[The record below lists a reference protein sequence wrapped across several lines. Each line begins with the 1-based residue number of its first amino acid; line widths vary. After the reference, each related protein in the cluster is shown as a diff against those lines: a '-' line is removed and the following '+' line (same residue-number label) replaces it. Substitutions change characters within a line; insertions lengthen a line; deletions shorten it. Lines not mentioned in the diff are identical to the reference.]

1 MNVQVSMKLSIV
13 SPIYKGEKMLGELVR
28 RITASVTPIADEY
41 EIILVNDQSPDDSWN
56 IIKRICKED
65 KHVKGVNLSR
75 NFGQHYAITA
85 GLSKSSGEWVVVM
98 DCDLQDRPEEI
109 LNLYRKAQEGY
120 DSVFAQRVERQDTFT
135 KRLSSTIF
143 YKVFSFLT
151 DSKQD
156 KTVANFGIYH
166 RKVVNAILA
175 MGDSIRYFPIMA
187 QWVGFR
193 KYYLPVVHAEREIG
207 KSSYN
212 LFKLLKLASDNMI
225 GFSDKPLRLMLRF
238 GFYVVILS
246 LLFTLYTFVKWTL
259 GLIEVGGFTTMTIS
273 IWLAVGIIT
282 MMMGVTGIYIGK
294 IYDRVKGRPIFI
306 IGETCNFE
314 EETK

>member
-1 MNVQVSMKLSIV
+1 MLLSIV
-13 SPIYKGEKMLGELVR
+13 SPIYKGEKMLDELVR
-28 RITASVTPIADEY
+28 RITASVTLITNEY

-56 IIKRICKED
+56 VIKRICKED
-65 KHVKGVNLSR
+65 KHVKGMNLSR

-109 LNLYRKAQEGY
+109 PNLYHKAMEGF
-120 DSVFAQRVERQDTFT
+120 DSVFAQRVERQDTFM

-156 KTVANFGIYH
+156 KSVANFGIYH

-193 KYYLPVVHAEREIG
+193 KYYLPVIHAEREIG

-238 GFYVVILS
+238 GFYVVLLS
-246 LLFTLYTFVKWTL
+246 LFFAFYTFVKWSL

-273 IWLAVGIIT
+273 IWLAVGILT
-282 MMMGVTGIYIGK
+282 MMMGITGIYIGK

-306 IGETCNFE
+306 IGETCNFGDE
-314 EETK
+314 SK

>member
-1 MNVQVSMKLSIV
+1 MQLSIV
-13 SPIYKGEKMLGELVR
+13 SPIYKGEKMLDELVR
-28 RITASVTPIADEY
+28 RISVSVAPITDEY

-56 IIKRICKED
+56 VIKRICKDD

-109 LNLYRKAQEGY
+109 PNLYHKAMEGY
-120 DSVFAQRVERQDTFT
+120 DSVFAQRVERQDTFM

-156 KTVANFGIYH
+156 KSVANFGIYH

-187 QWVGFR
+187 QWVGFK

-238 GFYVVILS
+238 GFYVVLLS
-246 LLFTLYTFVKWTL
+246 LLFAFYTFVKWAL

-282 MMMGVTGIYIGK
+282 MMMGITGIYIGK

-314 EETK
+314 DDLE

>member
-1 MNVQVSMKLSIV
+1 MLLSIV
-13 SPIYKGEKMLGELVR
+13 SPIYKGEKMLDELVR
-28 RITASVTPIADEY
+28 RITVSVAPITDEY

-56 IIKRICKED
+56 VIKRICKED

-109 LNLYRKAQEGY
+109 PNLYHKAMEGF
-120 DSVFAQRVERQDTFT
+120 DSVFAQRVERQDTFM

-156 KTVANFGIYH
+156 KSVANFGIYH

-193 KYYLPVVHAEREIG
+193 KYYLPVIHAEREIG

-212 LFKLLKLASDNMI
+212 FKQ
-225 GFSDKPLRLMLRF
+225 
-238 GFYVVILS
+238 VI
-246 LLFTLYTFVKWTL
+246 
-259 GLIEVGGFTTMTIS
+259 
-273 IWLAVGIIT
+273 
-282 MMMGVTGIYIGK
+282 
-294 IYDRVKGRPIFI
+294 
-306 IGETCNFE
+306 
-314 EETK
+314 

>member
-1 MNVQVSMKLSIV
+1 MKLSIV
-13 SPIYKGEKMLGELVR
+13 SPIYKGEKMLDELVR
-28 RITASVTPIADEY
+28 RITASVTPITDEY

-56 IIKRICKED
+56 VIKRICKED
-65 KHVKGVNLSR
+65 KHVKGANLSR

-109 LNLYRKAQEGY
+109 SNLYHKAMEGF
-120 DSVFAQRVERQDTFT
+120 DSVFAQRVERQDTFM

-156 KTVANFGIYH
+156 KSVANFGIYH

-193 KYYLPVVHAEREIG
+193 KYYLPVIHAEREIG

-238 GFYVVILS
+238 GFYVVLLS
-246 LLFTLYTFVKWTL
+246 LFFAFYTFVKWSL

-273 IWLAVGIIT
+273 IWLAVGILT
-282 MMMGVTGIYIGK
+282 MMMGITGIYIGK

-314 EETK
+314 DESK